1 MGAWMDDGPA
11 VRRMALVVLVLVV
24 ATGVWLAAG
33 GDTRMR
39 IATGVLFGLCALSIA
54 WKLWSS
60 RGGAARE
67 GEGVPSAA
75 DPPAPDPAPEPEEVP
90 SGPWKV
96 YGYDRFSY
104 EDYFVGAFDTEAEAR
119 EVVRQKLEHLSKFQD
134 ESLRDRLWVEP
145 PGSRYRLSLDD

>member
-1 MGAWMDDGPA
+1 MA
-11 VRRMALVVLVLVV
+11 VVVLVALVVV
-24 ATGVWLAAG
+24 GIWFGAG
-33 GDTRMR
+33 GDIRMR
-39 IATGVLFGLCALSIA
+39 IFTAAIFGFCVLILA
-54 WKLWSS
+54 WKLWLS
-60 RGGAARE
+60 REQDAPQ
-67 GEGVPSAA
+67 VA
-75 DPPAPDPAPEPEEVP
+75 DDPRPAPPALEPAPQPAEEAP

-134 ESLRDRLWVEP
+134 ESLRDRMWVEP